1 MQYNEPIDEAVKQ
14 AIFKAHLE
22 ELRKTFATPQ
32 SKEDLKD
39 EISEWVEANRNAI
52 FSSTDK
58 VTVTEGAEP
67 YSFVITVER
76 TPLERI
82 IVDPKWARWVK
93 KYNRAKDLIR
103 QHKRKGR

>member
-32 SKEDLKD
+32 SKEDLKK
-39 EISEWVEANRNAI
+39 EIDEWVEANRDTV
-52 FSSTDK
+52 FSTTDK
-58 VTVTEGAEP
+58 VTVAEGEEP

-76 TPLERI
+76 NHLDWI
-82 IVDPKWARWVK
+82 YIDPKWIRWVK
-93 KYNRAKDLIR
+93 KYNRVKDLIR
-103 QHKRKGR
+103 QHRRKRR